1 MHVTRILIE
10 LLCCID
16 IKKTWMQWRVHT
28 YFSTHPF
35 IFHVLNCLIEP
46 DICILCISFILC
58 YNVCGLPRGPIKC
71 QSLAQFRTW
80 CSILSPNQPH
90 VLQSHFSQR
99 SCPLFIRSFMF
110 QTLFSLLQ
118 LNFTHFWWF
127 CYFCDR
133 IRHVRNHF
141 PPLMFRR
148 LWKMIPCKILAI

>member
-16 IKKTWMQWRVHT
+16 IKKDLNAVARTHIFQHSSVHISCVELLDRAR
-28 YFSTHPF
+28 YMHFMH
-35 IFHVLNCLIEP
+35 IIYIMLQCLW
-46 DICILCISFILC
+46 FAK
-58 YNVCGLPRGPIKC
+58 GPN
-71 QSLAQFRTW
+71 QMPVT
-80 CSILSPNQPH
+80 CSISHLMFDSFTQPH